1 MSAFLLYKTFF
12 AFRCVNQTV
21 SDFSERCFEISKQEF
36 FDEWIKY
43 NKNDRVAKLSD
54 YLSKKFNL
62 SNLSQRSL
70 AKLNNSVKLFSLKML
85 QKWNESSRKQEVFL
99 RNNEQWLSTGCFIF
113 KVEHFHDEFDEPQPS
128 TSTGAGRPKL
138 EFEDAS
144 VKTKRRRLHELLGSH
159 ATSELTFA
167 AEMSVRASGQRDAAN
182 LIKEVTTT
190 SPKRATRIKQTRTIE
205 CIRRPLSSDEALAYY
220 VDSKSTSHS
229 YKTTRKWM
237 RKTGHLVLPSYYA
250 LQKSKL
256 ACIPN
261 KQFLSVTDIRAEID
275 LQAILNL
282 TAARLVTV
290 QSEVLKSLSP
300 ITEYTLISKWGCDG
314 SSGRSRYK
322 QKFAY
327 QDSDDEY
334 LFVYSFVPIKL
345 YKLDENEQCIWQNP
359 RPASTM
365 YCRPIKFIFL
375 KEDDKTTKRETNI
388 IKNQIKNLQFS
399 KIKLEDK
406 EIVIN
411 HKLLFTMVDGKVCNA
426 MTETKSTQM
435 CYICKATPKFMNQP
449 NPKLIDSETNYG
461 LVYPLHA

>member
-1 MSAFLLYKTFF
+1 MPADYTPEHLSRDVFAVKEWIEIASDLKGSKNKWFGEVKLY
-12 AFRCVNQTV
+12 Q
-21 SDFSERCFEISKQEF
+21 EISG
-36 FDEWIKY
+36 
-43 NKNDRVAKLSD
+43 
-54 YLSKKFNL
+54 
-62 SNLSQRSL
+62 
-70 AKLNNSVKLFSLKML
+70 
-85 QKWNESSRKQEVFL
+85 NEGVL
-99 RNNEQWLSTGCFIF
+99 WLSTGCFIF
-113 KVEHFHDEFDEPQPS
+113 KVEHFHDELDEPQPS

-144 VKTKRRRLHELLGSH
+144 VKTKRRRVHELLESH
-159 ATSELTFA
+159 TTSELTFA

-190 SPKRATRIKQTRTIE
+190 SPKRATRIKQTRAIE

-282 TAARLVTV
+282 TCIPNKQFLSVTDIRAEIDLQAILNLTPVRLVTV

-300 ITEYTLISKWGCDG
+300 ITEYTLTSKWGCDG
-314 SSGRSRYK
+314 SSGHSRFK

-327 QDSDDEY
+327 EDSDDEY

-359 RPASTM
+359 RPASG
-365 YCRPIKFIFL
+365 C
-375 KEDDKTTKRETNI
+375 
-388 IKNQIKNLQFS
+388 
-399 KIKLEDK
+399 
-406 EIVIN
+406 IV
-411 HKLLFTMVDGKVCNA
+411 LP
-426 MTETKSTQM
+426 S
-435 CYICKATPKFMNQP
+435 Y
-449 NPKLIDSETNYG
+449 
-461 LVYPLHA
+461 LVYIS